1 MNPLGLTFLVGNLV
15 VAPLIIMLDRS
26 TRGVCLAIATGWILL
41 SPRAGINLP
50 GIPAFTK
57 DFSVSYGVLIGLLL
71 FRGDLI
77 RRFRPRPIDLFCL
90 LCMIGPFISS
100 LANGLGV
107 WDACSELYGRII
119 VWGTPYLV
127 GRVLVK
133 DLDDVRDCALAILLA
148 ALIIV
153 PLCLVEIRLSP
164 QLHRWVYGTHAA
176 PFHMAK
182 RLGGYRPTLMFRHGI
197 EVGTWLATGGII
209 GIWFSMTGTRR
220 HLFGVSLKSQTAVL
234 LVVNLISRSLGSIA
248 LLTGSCFV
256 AVVTRTTRTRLA
268 LLALAIA
275 TPTYLALRI
284 TNVWSPVV
292 VIELVDQFI
301 DSERAESFSARV
313 FQEEELGN
321 KARRKIFFGW
331 GGHNRFRVFD
341 DAGEQTT
348 AVDPLWLITFGKY
361 GLFGIVGLYGMLC
374 LPAILVT
381 LRTPAR
387 YLLHPKMAGVVAL
400 MLAMAIATGDS
411 LQNAFFSPLMMVA
424 AGVLSTTAV
433 SLRSWLPRSAAP
445 RFRQDATTAPHPGR
459 TPVQSGQIP
468 QQEE

>member
-1 MNPLGLTFLVGNLV
+1 MNSLGIIFLIANLV

-26 TRGVCLAIATGWILL
+26 TRGVCLAIAAGWILL

-57 DFSVSYGVLIGLLL
+57 DFSVSYGVLIGILL

-90 LCMIGPFISS
+90 VCLIGPFISS
-100 LANGLGV
+100 MSNGLGV

-119 VWGTPYLV
+119 VWGTPYFI
-127 GRVLVK
+127 GRVLVQ
-133 DLDDVRDCALAILLA
+133 DLDDVRDAALAVFLTGML
-148 ALIIV
+148 IV
-153 PLCLVEIRLSP
+153 PLCLIEIRLSP
-164 QLHRWVYGTHAA
+164 QLHRWVYGTHAV

-197 EVGTWLATGGII
+197 EVGTWLATSGVI
-209 GIWFSMTGTRR
+209 GLWFSMLGHRQQ
-220 HLFGVSLKSQTAVL
+220 LLGVPLRAQTVVL
-234 LVVNLISRSLGSIA
+234 LIVNLISRSLGSIA
-248 LLTGSCFV
+248 LLTGAAAV
-256 AVVTRTTRTRLA
+256 AVITRTTKARIA
-268 LLALAIA
+268 LLALALA
-275 TPTYLALRI
+275 TPTYLTLRI
-284 TNVWSPVV
+284 TDVWSPLI
-292 VIELVDQFI
+292 VIDLVDEFI
-301 DSERAESFSARV
+301 DSERAVSFSARV
-313 FQEEELGN
+313 FQEDELGN
-321 KARRKIFFGW
+321 KARQKIVFGW

-341 DAGEQTT
+341 EFGEQTT

-374 LPAILVT
+374 MPAILVT

-387 YLLHPKMAGVVAL
+387 YLFHRKMAGVVAL

-424 AGVLSTTAV
+424 AGVLTTTAV
-433 SLRSWLPRSAAP
+433 SLRTWLPSGPP
-445 RFRQDATTAPHPGR
+445 RR
-459 TPVQSGQIP
+459 TGARRPTPAMPDSPSVQSP
-468 QQEE
+468 PRPLEQE